1 MNQPHSKS
9 ISGNNLF
16 DRRGKNE
23 LTLPCTSNSVFFL
36 TGCATVTGS
45 AGAPLVHLLPA
56 RFRIHSDAALPYFP
70 TLPVRPQLSIPEPV
84 SDSIRLQISVLFSG
98 LNKVTHVNNLYDS
111 SRVVTCNR
119 LKVIL
124 SHLPRVGPQ

>member
-56 RFRIHSDAALPYFP
+56 RFRIYSDAAPPYFP
-70 TLPVRPQLSIPEPV
+70 ALPARSQLLISEPV
-84 SDSIRLQISVLFSG
+84 SYSSIRLQISVLFSG
-98 LNKVTHVNNLYDS
+98 LNKVAHVNNL
-111 SRVVTCNR
+111 
-119 LKVIL
+119 
-124 SHLPRVGPQ
+124 